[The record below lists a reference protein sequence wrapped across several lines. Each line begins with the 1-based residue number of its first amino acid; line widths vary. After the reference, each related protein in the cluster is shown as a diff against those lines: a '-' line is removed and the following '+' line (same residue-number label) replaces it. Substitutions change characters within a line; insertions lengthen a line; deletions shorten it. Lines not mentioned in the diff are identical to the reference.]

1 VSVCGKEAFPSPAI
15 LSRGGRYGFSRR
27 FEGSTS
33 QNVRPC
39 VPLHPV
45 TISHYALRITRN
57 SDRPRA
63 SNKTMVDT
71 QLQDSRPSFKTRL
84 AWSPP
89 EDETCGTGKQTR
101 AKPLD
106 RKRED
111 LSDSGLDLETKIF
124 RPPVEGEVFSWQ
136 TLLIERLD
144 PETVRGWTSIPRGR
158 SKVDLSL

>member
-1 VSVCGKEAFPSPAI
+1 VVRRPFHLRRFFLVVVGTGSRDA
-15 LSRGGRYGFSRR
+15 SRGA
-27 FEGSTS
+27 
-33 QNVRPC
+33 
-39 VPLHPV
+39 PV
-45 TISHYALRITRN
+45 KTLGPVCLCTQSPFHTMPPRITRN
-57 SDRPRA
+57 GDRPRA

-71 QLQDSRPSFKTRL
+71 QLPDSRPSFKTRL

-136 TLLIERLD
+136 SLFIERLD